1 MKINLHGASD
11 EYTVMLRFVAGDST
25 MKTIVRVLAVAAA
38 AAAAST
44 ALAGDRLSEAAYL
57 KAAHCQGLAHAASLG
72 AVDTTGIDAL
82 MREQGEG
89 RDVRVRNQAKAIRA
103 ETTAAAESAKNK
115 ARLVN
120 ERDTRCSA
128 WVQSTAMAASGSSAA
143 R

>member
-1 MKINLHGASD
+1 MKINLHGTPD

-25 MKTIVRVLAVAAA
+25 MKTTIRVLAIAAA

-44 ALAGDRLSEAAYL
+44 ALAGDRLSDAAYL
-57 KAAHCQGLAHAASLG
+57 KAARCQGLAHAASLG

-82 MREQGEG
+82 MREQGAD
-89 RDVRVRNQAKAIRA
+89 RHVSLRNEAKTIRA
-103 ETTAAAESAKNK
+103 DTTARAQKSGDK
-115 ARLVN
+115 ARLIN

-128 WVQSTAMAASGSSAA
+128 WVQSTAMAASGSAAA